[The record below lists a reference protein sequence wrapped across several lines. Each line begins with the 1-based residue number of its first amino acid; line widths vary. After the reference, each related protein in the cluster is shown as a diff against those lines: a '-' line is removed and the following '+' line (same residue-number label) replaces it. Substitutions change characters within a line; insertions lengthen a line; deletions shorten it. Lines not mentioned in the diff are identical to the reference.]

1 MKKQEEVLKN
11 QKADINK
18 MFALLPKLLQHRI
31 ELFRKFSP
39 NFQSEDEFYELT
51 TVFLANK
58 IYHHCKA
65 KDINNFASNV
75 DKFDID
81 KYTQSHWLF
90 SKIDMTINQ
99 VEFAKCIA
107 TSLFRD
113 AVEQKMDI
121 GNPDFYELQNS
132 LTMKIPDAL
141 SPLRPPLCWPREGYI
156 KDYIKLFT

>member
-58 IYHHCKA
+58 IYHHCNKIQSQYPQ
-65 KDINNFASNV
+65 KD
-75 DKFDID
+75 
-81 KYTQSHWLF
+81 LF
-90 SKIDMTINQ
+90 SSAHFII
-99 VEFAKCIA
+99 
-107 TSLFRD
+107 L
-113 AVEQKMDI
+113 
-121 GNPDFYELQNS
+121 L
-132 LTMKIPDAL
+132 
-141 SPLRPPLCWPREGYI
+141 YI
-156 KDYIKLFT
+156 TFS